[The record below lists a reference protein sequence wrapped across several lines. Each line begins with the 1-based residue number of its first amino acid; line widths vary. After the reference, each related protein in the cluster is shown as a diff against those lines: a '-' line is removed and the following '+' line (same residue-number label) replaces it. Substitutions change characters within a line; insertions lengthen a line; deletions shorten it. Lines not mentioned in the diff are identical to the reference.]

1 MPSGSRQSD
10 LRPDVEPSPENA
22 DDSLLVASWP
32 FQIVGASSG
41 YDPTIATRV
50 PAESGV
56 AEFPQPKK
64 PETAAESGPR
74 LWLRC
79 DSGAPGSANGHNLAI
94 AFAQPSR

>member
-10 LRPDVEPSPENA
+10 LRPDVELSPENA
-22 DDSLLVASWP
+22 DDSLLVVRWP

-56 AEFPQPKK
+56 AELPQPKK
-64 PETAAESGPR
+64 PETAAESVPR
-74 LWLRC
+74 LWSRR

-94 AFAQPSR
+94 AFTQPSR